1 MHQFVITQLPTPLH
15 QAMIEERRAQ
25 LGAHPVGAGTLTAG
39 GTFDPAE
46 GLERLVEVIKA
57 IQDDFAKIIVITH
70 LRELKNSFETHIEV
84 KKDPVRGSF
93 YQIL

>member
-1 MHQFVITQLPTPLH
+1 MK
-15 QAMIEERRAQ
+15 ASGRRI
-25 LGAHPVGAGTLTAG
+25 PK
-39 GTFDPAE
+39 

-70 LRELKNSFETHIEV
+70 LRELKNSFETPSSE
-84 KKDPVRGSF
+84 KRSVRGSF

>member
-1 MHQFVITQLPTPLH
+1 ML
-15 QAMIEERRAQ
+15 ARRA
-25 LGAHPVGAGTLTAG
+25 GARLRTLVIIDEGFGTQDT
-39 GTFDPAE
+39 E

-70 LRELKNSFETHIEV
+70 LRELKNAFETHIEV
-84 KKDPVRGSF
+84 KKDPTRGSF